1 MSGPRTWMDDG
12 TALFLGAVDRLTD
25 AEFSAPTALDGWT
38 RRHVIA
44 HVHGNAEALRRLLTW
59 AATGDENRMYADAGQ
74 RAREIEELSALPAS
88 ELRTLVH
95 GSAIALAADMD
106 ALPRDA
112 WDALVIT
119 AQGRTVPAREIPFM
133 RAREVCVHAVD
144 LDRGVTF
151 ADLPRDFTTAL
162 AADAAAR
169 HATRGDASALAAW
182 LTGRA
187 DRPPALG
194 PWL

>member
-1 MSGPRTWMDDG
+1 MDDG
-12 TALFLGAVDRLTD
+12 TALFLGAVDRLTGD
-25 AEFSAPTALDGWT
+25 ELSAPTALDGWT

-59 AATGDENRMYADAGQ
+59 AATGVENRMYSGPDQ
-74 RAREIEELSALPAS
+74 RAQEIEELSALPAS
-88 ELRTLVH
+88 ELRDLVH
-95 GSAIALAADMD
+95 GSAKALAADMD
-106 ALPRDA
+106 ALPPDA

-144 LDRGVTF
+144 LNSGVAF
-151 ADLPRDFTTAL
+151 ADLPGDFAAAL
-162 AADAAAR
+162 AAEAVTR
-169 HATRGDASALAAW
+169 HAGKGHAAGLAAW

>member
-1 MSGPRTWMDDG
+1 MDDG
-12 TALFLGAVDRLTD
+12 TALFLDAVDRLTD
-25 AEFSAPTALDGWT
+25 DEFSAPTALDGWT

-59 AATGDENRMYADAGQ
+59 AATGVENRMYADADQ

-95 GSAIALAADMD
+95 GSAKALAADMD
-106 ALPRDA
+106 ALPQDA

-144 LDRGVTF
+144 LDHGVTF
-151 ADLPRDFTTAL
+151 ADLPADFNTAL
-162 AADAAAR
+162 AVEAVTR
-169 HATRGDASALAAW
+169 HAGQGQAAGNGQAAALAAW